1 MEGGKRKGV
10 GEVREGQGQAEVV
23 QFKKFF
29 YKYNTIQ
36 INFYRA
42 LHVNSQAS
50 LERCD
55 GAKTVTNSKI
65 ETVQF

>member
-1 MEGGKRKGV
+1 VIKFSAPNATRKNVEGGKRKGV

-36 INFYRA
+36 INF
-42 LHVNSQAS
+42 
-50 LERCD
+50 
-55 GAKTVTNSKI
+55 
-65 ETVQF
+65 

>member
-1 MEGGKRKGV
+1 MMMMMMMMMV
-10 GEVREGQGQAEVV
+10 MM
-23 QFKKFF
+23 
-29 YKYNTIQ
+29 N
-36 INFYRA
+36 
-42 LHVNSQAS
+42 